1 MADSA
6 GPAGQDGSK
15 APTIEQVAILAG
27 VSTATVSRVVSGRSG
42 VRDVTRA
49 RVERAIAATG
59 WTADPSARQLA
70 GGPGDEVVLAVAV
83 ADRHEFASDP
93 YYARVLAG
101 AGEEAARQGL
111 SLCVHVAALGEL
123 PGLMPFRGR
132 RRHVGAVIVNAS
144 AAEAVF
150 LADLARPVVSMGA
163 LDPAVPSVDPE
174 NSTGA
179 SRAAGHL
186 LAQGRQRIATIAGP
200 AWNPCARERLA
211 GYRSC
216 IRAAGLPEVE
226 FSAGFSRASAA
237 AATRRLLET
246 SPELD
251 AIFVA
256 SDLMATA
263 VLQVLMASGRR
274 VPDDVA
280 VVGFDDSPP
289 ALMTTP
295 ALSTVRQPVE
305 ALAALAVRT
314 LTGPPSARP
323 PDQRM
328 ATHLIVRASSDPPS
342 PPGAVSLGGR
352 SCLPAWRSD

>member
-1 MADSA
+1 MADSVDA
-6 GPAGQDGSK
+6 GGRDGGK
-15 APTIEQVAILAG
+15 APTIEQVAALAG
-27 VSTATVSRVVSGRSG
+27 VSTATVSRVVSGRDG

-49 RVERAIAATG
+49 RVEQAIAATG

-70 GGPGDEVVLAVAV
+70 GGRGDEVVLAFGVP
-83 ADRHEFASDP
+83 DRREFGTDP

-111 SLCVHVAALGEL
+111 SLCVHVASLGEL
-123 PGLMPFRGR
+123 PGLTPFRGG

-144 AAEAVF
+144 AHEAVF
-150 LADLARPVVSMGA
+150 LAGLARPVVSMGH
-163 LDPAVPSVDPE
+163 LSTAVPSVDPE
-174 NSTGA
+174 NIAGA

-186 LAQGRQRIATIAGP
+186 LVQGRRRIATIAGP
-200 AWNPCARERLA
+200 GWNPCSRERLV

-216 IRAAGLPEVE
+216 IREAGRPEVGV
-226 FSAGFSRASAA
+226 SADFNRVSAA
-237 AATRRLLET
+237 AAARRLLQT
-246 SPELD
+246 NPDLD

-274 VPDDVA
+274 IPDDVA

-295 ALSTVRQPVE
+295 ALSTVHHPVE
-305 ALAALAVRT
+305 ALASLAVRT
-314 LTGPPSARP
+314 LTGPSGARP
-323 PDQRM
+323 QDQRM
-328 ATHLIVRASSDPPS
+328 ATHLVVRASSDPPVPAS
-342 PPGAVSLGGR
+342 AVPASAVPPA
-352 SCLPAWRSD
+352 C